1 MKKSMWFSD
10 LRLRLVFLVLLAVI
24 PALAVIFRAADQQR
38 SALALEGQQTALRT
52 ARLVSANQEVLIA
65 GTRQLLTALAN
76 APVVQNGDPGCSAF
90 LHELLEKYPYYSNL
104 GVANSD
110 GWQTCSALS
119 LPTGPTNIAD
129 RAYFRRT
136 IARGDFALGD
146 YQIGRVTGKA
156 TINAGYPLYDRGGKL
171 VGIVYAGIDLAW
183 LQGMAAKTR
192 LPAGSTVTLVDR
204 NGTIFVRYPEME
216 NAVGRVMPAGAL
228 RDAIQTQNGEG
239 IVDAKGMD
247 GVERLYG
254 FLPLLD
260 GAATVIVGLPK
271 EGVSAIA
278 DRIAAQSLWWIALAS
293 LLAIVSAW
301 WGGNWLIVRQVRSLT
316 QAAEQLAHGDL
327 AARVGLPQVGGEM
340 QQLAAAFN
348 RMAEALEQREA
359 EARRADDEL
368 RLHLEKTTAL
378 REINVALTST
388 LDLPAV
394 LNMLLEKIGQLWPGT
409 AALVWLK
416 NSDTGA
422 WERTACWNFDEAEW
436 KGRDPHA
443 LPPVVKAVIE
453 SRSPLIV
460 ADVTRDARILDHEFY
475 RRQGLV
481 SYLGVP
487 LVVKGEAL
495 GILAFLTHKEHR
507 FTAEEVDF
515 FSTLAGQAAM
525 AIHNSQLHAETKEQT
540 LKLETANRDLKR
552 KEAIQALLKE
562 LNQDIA
568 ADDLDTLLKK
578 LTDKV
583 REFFK
588 VDIADVRLIGEAS
601 QILGI
606 SGVDEAEMRGGASGK
621 GGGSRW
627 VMEHRRP
634 LVLPDISRAKDPP
647 IGQTARRL
655 GIQGYLSV
663 PLFSRSGEVVGV
675 LRALSY
681 QPREF
686 LAEEIDLLQQMSN
699 GAAVALENAR
709 LLEQTRQQ
717 ADALSQANKV
727 KNEFLGFVS
736 HELRT
741 PINIIMGYSALMEGG
756 FCGEANPEQAKVIE
770 KIVVNSR
777 ALLSMIDQLL
787 EATKIEAGAVKPDF
801 QQVSLSD
808 FVDELRS
815 VYTVPNHKNIEL
827 VWDYPADL
835 PVVTTDPDKLRH
847 VLTNL
852 LGNAVKYTESGTVS
866 VSAVN
871 RPAEGTVEFQVAD
884 TGIGIP
890 REELPHIFDMFSQV
904 HGARARARSGGVGL
918 GLHIVKKFTELLGGD
933 ISVASV
939 QGSGST
945 FTLKIPSRSGDAIG
959 KSDAPLRNTAGTG
972 SQL

>member
-1 MKKSMWFSD
+1 MKKPTWLSD
-10 LRLRLVFLVLLAVI
+10 LRLRLVFVVLLAVI
-24 PALAVIFRAADQQR
+24 PALIAILRGAEQQR
-38 SALALEGQQTALRT
+38 SALALEAQQNALRT

-65 GTRQLLTALAN
+65 GTRELLTALAN

-90 LHELLEKYPYYSNL
+90 LHELLEKYPYYANL
-104 GVANSD
+104 AAANAE

-119 LPTGPTNIAD
+119 LPSGPVNIAD
-129 RAYFRRT
+129 RPYFRRT
-136 IARGDFALGD
+136 MERGDFALGD
-146 YQIGRVTGKA
+146 YQIGRITSKA
-156 TINAGYPLYDRGGKL
+156 TINAGYPLHDRAGKII
-171 VGIVYAGIDLAW
+171 GIVYAGIDLAW
-183 LQGMAAKTR
+183 LHRVVAKTR
-192 LPAGSTVTLVDR
+192 LPAGSAVTLVDR
-204 NGTIFVRYPEME
+204 NGTILVRYPEAE
-216 NAVGRVMPAGAL
+216 NTVGQIIPDGAL
-228 RDAIQTQNGEG
+228 RAAIQRQNGEG
-239 IVDAKGMD
+239 MLDGKGID
-247 GVERLYG
+247 GIERLYG
-254 FLPLLD
+254 YLPLLD

-271 EGVSAIA
+271 EAISATA
-278 DRIAAQSLWWIALAS
+278 DRITAQSLWWIALAS

-301 WGGNWLIVRQVRSLT
+301 WAGNWLIVRQVKSLT
-316 QAAEQLAHGDL
+316 QAAEQLEHGDL
-327 AARVGLPQVGGEM
+327 GTRVGLSQVSGEM

-348 RMAEALEQREA
+348 RMAEGLEQREA
-359 EARRADDEL
+359 AARRADDEL

-388 LDLPAV
+388 LDLQAV
-394 LNMLLEKIGQLWPGT
+394 LKVLLEKIGQIWPGA

-416 NSDTGA
+416 NARTAA
-422 WERTACWNFDEAEW
+422 WERTACWNFDEAAW
-436 KGRDPHA
+436 KARDPHA

-453 SRSPLIV
+453 TRAPLVVDDITV
-460 ADVTRDARILDHEFY
+460 DARIHDHDFY
-475 RRQGLV
+475 RSQGLV

-487 LVVKGEAL
+487 LVVQGEAL
-495 GILAFLTHKEHR
+495 GILAFLTHEEHR
-507 FTAEEVDF
+507 FSTEEIGF
-515 FSTLAGQAAM
+515 LSTLTGQAAM

-540 LKLETANRDLKR
+540 LKLEKANRDLKR

-568 ADDLDTLLKK
+568 SEGLDTLLKK

-588 VDIADVRLIGEAS
+588 VDVADVRIRGKDS
-601 QILGI
+601 QVLGI
-606 SGVDEAEMRGGASGK
+606 SGIDEEEMRGGASGG

-627 VMEHRRP
+627 VIEHRRP
-634 LVLPDISRAKDPP
+634 LVLPDISRAKDAP

-681 QPREF
+681 RPRVF

-709 LLEQTRQQ
+709 LLEQTRRQ
-717 ADALSQANKV
+717 ADELSQANKV

-777 ALLSMIDQLL
+777 ALLGMIDQLL

-815 VYTVPNHKNIEL
+815 VYTVPNQKNIEL

-835 PVVTTDPDKLRH
+835 PMVTTDPDKLRH

-852 LGNAVKYTESGTVS
+852 LGNAVKYTESGTVAL
-866 VSAVN
+866 SAVN
-871 RPAEGTVEFQVAD
+871 RPGVGVVEFQVAD

-890 REELPHIFDMFSQV
+890 PEELPHIFDMFSQV
-904 HGARARARSGGVGL
+904 RGARSRARSGGVGL

-933 ISVASV
+933 ISVTSA
-939 QGSGST
+939 QGAGST
-945 FTLKIPSRSGDAIG
+945 FTLRIPGRNAAAIG
-959 KSDAPLRNTAGTG
+959 KIDAPLHNAAN
-972 SQL
+972 LEA